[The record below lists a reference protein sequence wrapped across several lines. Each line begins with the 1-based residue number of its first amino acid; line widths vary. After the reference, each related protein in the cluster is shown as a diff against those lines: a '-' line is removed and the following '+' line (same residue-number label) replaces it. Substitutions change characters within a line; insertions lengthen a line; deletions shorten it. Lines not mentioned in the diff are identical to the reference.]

1 MTQCVQGLDD
11 FGRPALSD
19 VFNVFGFYRVAQRA
33 VLFYMRRMLSWELR
47 LRSGSKPPARQGHF
61 VVTTELPE
69 IQTVTVWTPCCVP
82 MNAIINKKNLIEKP
96 PCGSC
101 QKAVRTLRT
110 QLPLLDAKLLRF
122 PVGWCYTNSI

>member
-33 VLFYMRRMLSWELR
+33 VLFYMRRRLSWELR

-82 MNAIINKKNLIEKP
+82 MNAILKKKNLIEKP
-96 PCGSC
+96 P
-101 QKAVRTLRT
+101 VRFLSEGCSDTEDTASVARCKITAIFRSLVLY
-110 QLPLLDAKLLRF
+110 Q
-122 PVGWCYTNSI
+122 